1 MIGVEHPQI
10 IRALNGSRGLS
21 RSAAGQSETLAG
33 SVMGGAKVRQ
43 DPAYSFA
50 TTDGVFSVSA
60 SPLPMP
66 TDDAQDFASYRGAA
80 GARDQLLREAERLRE
95 CANRLE
101 QAGCGIQAELTRKR
115 AIGMEQAA
123 ADLQVVLSGHE
134 ERNPGFRRRLK
145 AACKR
150 EAALAQADAARAK
163 PLRDLDANL
172 VLDRRTAGGS
182 REIRLGNT
190 KGRSEAR
197 LTLAGYSVLIR
208 DPKERTE
215 ARLRAIEAFDELWHR
230 AEAGLLPGAAVEPA
244 VDTSAGTSGVTA
256 HRMDGLAEMQHLT
269 AYVGRQAQALLWMRI
284 VDRQDFTAIA
294 RVTGRDARDVS
305 ALVLSAVDS
314 VAAFYSFGRPAPEVE
329 RLDAA
334 LAQTSRS

>member
-1 MIGVEHPQI
+1 MH
-10 IRALNGSRGLS
+10 
-21 RSAAGQSETLAG
+21 
-33 SVMGGAKVRQ
+33 GAEARQ
-43 DPAYSFA
+43 DPACDFP

-66 TDDAQDFASYRGAA
+66 DNEVQDFESYRGAV
-80 GARDQLLREAERLRE
+80 GARDQLLREAEGLRE
-95 CANRLE
+95 SANRLE
-101 QAGCGIQAELTRKR
+101 QAGCSIQAELTRKR

-123 ADLQVVLSGHE
+123 ADLQGALTGHE
-134 ERNPGFRRRLK
+134 ERHPGFRRRLK
-145 AACKR
+145 AERKR

-172 VLDRRTAGGS
+172 TFDRRTAGGS
-182 REIRLGNT
+182 REIRLGNA

-197 LTLAGYSVLIR
+197 LTLAGYSALIR

-215 ARLRAIEAFDELWHR
+215 ARLRAMEAFDDLWHR
-230 AEAGLLPGAAVEPA
+230 AEAGLYPEPRFEPA
-244 VDTSAGTSGVTA
+244 VDTAAGASGITA
-256 HRMDGLAEMQHLT
+256 HRMDGLAEMQRLT
-269 AYVGRQAQALLWMRI
+269 AYIGRQAQALLWMRI

-334 LAQTSRS
+334 LAQASLA